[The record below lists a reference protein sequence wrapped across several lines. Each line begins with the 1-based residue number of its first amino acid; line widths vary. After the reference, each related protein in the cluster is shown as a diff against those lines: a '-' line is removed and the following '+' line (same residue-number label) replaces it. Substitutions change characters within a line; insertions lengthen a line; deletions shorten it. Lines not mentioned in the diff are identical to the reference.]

1 VIDEDSE
8 EKDTEEVKS
17 VLSVDISVVTTSE
30 NEVDSVKTV
39 VHPVVKISVEDIS
52 VSVLDEGS
60 AEEEIEDRKSVVES
74 VIEISLDEVSVTV
87 LMEVVSA
94 EEEMDEAVMSVE
106 VLKSDVSVEAEEVSG
121 KPVVS
126 VVMFDDVSVE

>member
-74 VIEISLDEVSVTV
+74 VIEISDEVSVTV

-94 EEEMDEAVMSVE
+94 EEELDEAVMSVE

>member
-1 VIDEDSE
+1 MIDEDSE

-74 VIEISLDEVSVTV
+74 VIEISDEVSVTV

-94 EEEMDEAVMSVE
+94 EEELDEAVMSVE